1 MAQRTQLYLEDS
13 QYEFLKDLARAEKK
27 SIAQIIRE
35 WIDERRQKRAL
46 SKIEKDPFWEIRG
59 IGASGCSDVGRRF
72 DEYLYGKKK

>member
-1 MAQRTQLYLEDS
+1 MTHRTQLYLDSS
-13 QYEFLKDLARAEKK
+13 QYEFLKDLARSEKK

-46 SKIEKDPFWEIRG
+46 AKIEKDPFWELRG
-59 IGASGCSDVGRRF
+59 IGASGHHDVARRF